1 MRKNQEKI
9 YDAIANRRDWI
20 GENTHVSTNGD
31 ITKVVYYCTTIA
43 VIDHNKKT
51 AKIDNGGYNTV
62 STTSRINAVKMF
74 LTITHTKVYGE
85 I

>member
-9 YDAIANRRDWI
+9 YNAIAARGNWN
-20 GENTHVSTNGD
+20 GENTSVTTNGGVTT
-31 ITKVVYYCTTIA
+31 IVYYWTTIA
-43 VIDHNKKT
+43 VIDHKKKT

-74 LTITHTKVYGE
+74 CDDNHYTY
-85 I
+85 

>member
-9 YDAIANRRDWI
+9 YSAIASRRSWM
-20 GENTHVSTNGD
+20 GENTSVTTDGD
-31 ITKVVYYCTTIA
+31 ITKVVYYYTTIA
-43 VIDHNKKT
+43 VIDHKKKT

-74 LTITHTKVYGE
+74 CDDKHYKY
-85 I
+85 

>member
-9 YDAIANRRDWI
+9 YSAIASRRNWM
-20 GENTHVSTNGD
+20 GENTSVTTNSG
-31 ITKVVYYCTTIA
+31 ITKVVYYWTTIA

-74 LTITHTKVYGE
+74 CDDNHYTY
-85 I
+85 

>member
-9 YDAIANRRDWI
+9 YSAIASRRNWM
-20 GENTHVSTNGD
+20 GENTSVTTDSG
-31 ITKVVYYCTTIA
+31 ITKVVYYWTTIA

-74 LTITHTKVYGE
+74 CDDNHYTY
-85 I
+85 

>member
-20 GENTHVSTNGD
+20 GENTNVSTKGG
-31 ITKVVYYCTTIA
+31 ITKVVYYWTTIA

-51 AKIDNGGYNTV
+51 AKIDNGGYNTT

-74 LTITHTKVYGE
+74 CDDNHYTY
-85 I
+85 